1 MFSID
6 EPQYYCFAIT
16 KPITHFPVIFSHF
29 NIHFIKDIN
38 NLIFQRTKNF
48 YIVPSTI
55 PTSVMYERHSDTLV
69 NLFDHYMQIIW
80 KLKKIGYY

>member
-38 NLIFQRTKNF
+38 NLIFQRTKKF
-48 YIVPSTI
+48 IYFISTLFRLLYR
-55 PTSVMYERHSDTLV
+55 PALCMSDTATHLSIYLT
-69 NLFDHYMQIIW
+69 NICRSFEN
-80 KLKKIGYY
+80 